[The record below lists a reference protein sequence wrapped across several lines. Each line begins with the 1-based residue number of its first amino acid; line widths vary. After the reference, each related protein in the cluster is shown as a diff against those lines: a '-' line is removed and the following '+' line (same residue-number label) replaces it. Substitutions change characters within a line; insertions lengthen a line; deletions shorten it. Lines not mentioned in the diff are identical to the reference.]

1 MELGNQIKE
10 FFLNYFI
17 NNSEGI
23 ITLIDAYHYYNR
35 ARGMS
40 NFILFM
46 FKKDTISPKEM
57 RRAIEILENT
67 NSNNN
72 SSINFKTFKNDM
84 ILLFTGK
91 IFLNFFR

>member
-1 MELGNQIKE
+1 
-10 FFLNYFI
+10 
-17 NNSEGI
+17 
-23 ITLIDAYHYYNR
+23 
-35 ARGMS
+35 MS

-57 RRAIEILENT
+57 RRAIEILENS

-91 IFLNFFR
+91 IF